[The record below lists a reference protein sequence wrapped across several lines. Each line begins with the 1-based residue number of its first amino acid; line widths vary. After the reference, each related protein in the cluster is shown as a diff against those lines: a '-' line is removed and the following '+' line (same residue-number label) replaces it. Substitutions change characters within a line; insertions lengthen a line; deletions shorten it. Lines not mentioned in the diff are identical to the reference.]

1 MKGLGGMIKGEFGPR
16 RSKREFALPPSAAP
30 RVALDQHTK
39 AIIELLQQDGRRPY
53 AEIAEQLDLAPELVE
68 QRVEELLNA
77 EVIQIVAV
85 TDPLQLGFGR
95 QAMVGVNVEG
105 PAKPVA
111 QALALIEEVDYVVLT
126 SGGFDI
132 LAEVVGRSDAHLLEL
147 ISGRMRAIPGVTAI
161 QTLLYL
167 ELQKQTYTWGVHET

>member
-1 MKGLGGMIKGEFGPR
+1 MIKGEFGQPR
-16 RSKREFALPPSAAP
+16 AKRQFTLPRPAP
-30 RVALDQHTK
+30 PRITLDPITR

-53 AEIAEQLDLAPELVE
+53 SEIATEVGLTVEAVEHRVAGLLDD
-68 QRVEELLNA
+68 

-85 TDPLQLGFGR
+85 TDPLQMGFGR
-95 QAMVGVNVEG
+95 QAMVGVNVVG

-111 QALALIEEVDYVVLT
+111 QALARIEEVDYVVLT

-147 ISGRMRAIPGVTAI
+147 ISGRMRAIPGIASI

-167 ELQKQTYTWGVHET
+167 ELQKQTYAWGVHEE

>member
-1 MKGLGGMIKGEFGPR
+1 MIKGEFGPR
-16 RSKREFALPPSAAP
+16 RSKQEFMLPRPIPP
-30 RVALDQHTK
+30 RVNLDPDTR

-53 AEIAEQLDLAPELVE
+53 SEIAHQLGLEVGVVE
-68 QRVEELLNA
+68 HRVAGLLEA

-95 QAMVGVNVEG
+95 QAMVGVTVDG
-105 PAKPVA
+105 PAKAVA
-111 QALALIEEVDYVVLT
+111 LELARIEEVDYVVLT

-147 ISGRMRAIPGVTAI
+147 ISGRIRTIRGVTAI

-167 ELQKQTYTWGVHET
+167 ELQKQTYAWGVHEE